1 MESQRMANQVC
12 GLCIRRREYC
22 RLGGLPVAGDGTC
35 DRHKYSAAHRPEI
48 NVPRMCMNCRRFRLR
63 CEYVG
68 GTPYSLRKAGVL
80 MTKTRIQRPNRR
92 RRKKPK
98 AKRRFKSQG
107 AGLPSRV
114 GIC

>member
-68 GTPYSLRKAGVL
+68 GFVRRNDYCEAF
-80 MTKTRIQRPNRR
+80 RIDPVFIEKGRCPDDEDSDTAPEPAQTEETE
-92 RRKKPK
+92 
-98 AKRRFKSQG
+98 G
-107 AGLPSRV
+107 
-114 GIC
+114 